1 MAQACTPKPRISHP
15 AHGRS
20 SHEIFPTP
28 PKKSIPASSI
38 PFLGAWPP
46 NRPTL
51 QGRRKISLMQHA
63 QTPSKPQ
70 IPRLRRKKKKA
81 TAELASEKISLPVS
95 PLRPHP
101 LPLFPQTRLRS
112 TRGCTLLPTPILSP
126 FVASARTTPNTTAA
140 TRAPLQVCPTSSSSS
155 ARARGGGLAD
165 GRHGTARSKG
175 RANRAEKREKRAAQ
189 KKKPAAGSLAYRH
202 TAGTHHTAHTACLR
216 SG

>member
-1 MAQACTPKPRISHP
+1 MKYFPPPQKKAFLHHRSRSSEPGHPTDPLSRGEERSLSCNTPKR
-15 AHGRS
+15 
-20 SHEIFPTP
+20 
-28 PKKSIPASSI
+28 PASHKSHVC
-38 PFLGAWPP
+38 G
-46 NRPTL
+46 
-51 QGRRKISLMQHA
+51 GR
-63 QTPSKPQ
+63 
-70 IPRLRRKKKKA
+70 KKKA

-202 TAGTHHTAHTACLR
+202 TAGTHHTAYTACLR